1 MNRILFVDDEPRV
14 LSGLRRM
21 LRSRHGEWHMEFV
34 ESAAAALQAMEAEP
48 VDVIVTDF
56 RMPGINGG
64 HLLSEV
70 RRRYPDTARLILSGH
85 TEEKD
90 LTTVVSLAHQFLS
103 KPCQSDELQAALERA
118 LRLRRELDGERI
130 RAEVSEIGVLPS
142 PPSALHDLVV
152 VLESPDC
159 DTRAIVR
166 VLERDVALAT
176 KVLQVVNSSFFAPRA
191 RVTSLEAAVVRLG
204 IYTIRSLIL
213 IEEIV
218 KAVEIRDG
226 LARDWLEQLNR
237 HSLEVARLARR
248 LAEPDSRD
256 DAFCAGLLHEC
267 GHLVFA
273 SCRPELFIAH
283 LRLRELDGRSLIEME
298 REAFGVTHAQSGA
311 YLLSLWGFPLEV
323 VEAAAVHANPDLP
336 STSEPQTLAGI
347 VQVAHLL
354 VSSED
359 SNPCG
364 APEGPALDDHWLEEA
379 GLLAEVW
386 NWRAEKALQ
395 GAA

>member
-21 LRSRHGEWHMEFV
+21 LRSRQSEWHMEFV
-34 ESAAAALQAMEAEP
+34 ESAVAALQSMEAAP

-56 RMPGINGG
+56 RMPGIDGG

-90 LTTVVSLAHQFLS
+90 VTTVVSLAHQFLA
-103 KPCQSDELQAALERA
+103 KPCQSNELQSAVERA
-118 LRLRRELDGERI
+118 LRLRRGLDGERI
-130 RAEVSEIGVLPS
+130 RAEVSGIGILPS
-142 PPSALHDLVV
+142 PPSALHDLMA

-159 DTRAIVR
+159 DVRALVR
-166 VLERDVALAT
+166 VLERDVALST
-176 KVLQVVNSSFFAPRA
+176 KVLQLVNSSFFALGA

-204 IYTIRSLIL
+204 IHTIRSLIL
-213 IEEIV
+213 MEEIV
-218 KAVEIRDG
+218 EAFEIG
-226 LARDWLEQLNR
+226 GGVARDWLEELNR
-237 HSLEVARLARR
+237 HSLDVARLAWH

-267 GHLVFA
+267 GQLVFA
-273 SCRPELFIAH
+273 SCRPDLFVAH
-283 LRLRELDGRSLIEME
+283 LRLRELEGRSLVELE
-298 REAFGVTHAQSGA
+298 RDAFGVTHAQAGA

-323 VEAAAVHANPDLP
+323 VAAAAGHTNGDLP
-336 STSEPQTLAGI
+336 STSEPHSLADI
-347 VQVAHLL
+347 VQIAHLL

-359 SNPCG
+359 SDPCG
-364 APEGPALDDHWLEEA
+364 AAEAPPLDDDWLDKV
-379 GLLAEVW
+379 GLLSEVW
-386 NWRAEKALQ
+386 NWRAERTR
-395 GAA
+395 